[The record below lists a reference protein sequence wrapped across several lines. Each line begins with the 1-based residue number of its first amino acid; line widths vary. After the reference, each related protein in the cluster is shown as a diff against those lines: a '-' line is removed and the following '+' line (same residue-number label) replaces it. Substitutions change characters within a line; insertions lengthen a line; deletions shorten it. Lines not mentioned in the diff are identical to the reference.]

1 MDSPAD
7 TVRTPKTA
15 RGRRTRDKLL
25 QAAEVEFGDKGFHE
39 ASISGITQRAGVAS
53 GTFYT
58 YFESKEEIFQAL
70 VYYMSHRTRSWIA
83 ERVAD
88 APDRLAAEERGI
100 AAFMEFV
107 RGHKGIYRILSE
119 SEFVA
124 HEAFRAY
131 YDGFAKA
138 YCQNLTQAGDA
149 GEIRQGDYE
158 VWTWAIMGMAVFLG
172 MRYSEWDESVPVNQV
187 AESVADFIRN
197 GLGPD
202 IGRR

>member
-1 MDSPAD
+1 MDYPED
-7 TVRTPKTA
+7 TGKTPKTA

-39 ASISGITQRAGVAS
+39 TSISGITHRAGVAL

-70 VYYMSHRTRSWIA
+70 VNYMSHRTRSWIA

-138 YCQNLTQAGDA
+138 YCRNLTRAGDA

-172 MRYSEWDESVPVNQV
+172 MRFSEWDESVSVDQV

-202 IGRR
+202 TDRR